1 MTQLN
6 SVFIHLDKSC
16 SEPKAQR
23 RGIEQWLMFRSA
35 ERKSFSSLS
44 TGVEMNRSRSS
55 WNKKDPQS
63 TVTRITRSSSS
74 QVRHPDSAET
84 LQSGPGLYGKQRK
97 KQTDSAL
104 AQDLSQM
111 SVSGLAG
118 SPTGWGHATGAVVSF
133 CYNLFFW
140 INVWMMKERGR

>member
-1 MTQLN
+1 
-6 SVFIHLDKSC
+6 
-16 SEPKAQR
+16 
-23 RGIEQWLMFRSA
+23 
-35 ERKSFSSLS
+35 
-44 TGVEMNRSRSS
+44 MNRPRSS

-74 QVRHPDSAET
+74 QVRHTDSAEA

-118 SPTGWGHATGAVVSF
+118 LPTRWGHVAGAVVSS
-133 CYNLFFW
+133 LLHFFG
-140 INVWMMKERGR
+140 INVSKRVQRGPILHLGHLTALT